1 MALSHLLHKW
11 KGTIPPLCTLTF
23 LPAIYLGAFSL
34 SIIKGFFFFFWL
46 YHNSLNPSPAD
57 YSQHFG
63 EAISPYF
70 GLSFS
75 HLQQK

>member
-34 SIIKGFFFFFWL
+34 SIIKGFFFFFGCIIIHSTHPL
-46 YHNSLNPSPAD
+46 LITPSILARP
-57 YSQHFG
+57 FLL
-63 EAISPYF
+63 I
-70 GLSFS
+70 LV
-75 HLQQK
+75 